1 MNIQLKSSLLLT
13 NIIENYDNAITIYDR
28 KKKKK
33 KKNNFN

>member
-28 KKKKK
+28 KKTISI
-33 KKNNFN
+33 NMNI